1 MATAL
6 PHHQQQQQQRQQPAL
21 LDRFIVDPPE
31 GQADGLRVLSRKQL
45 RDALL
50 RDLDDLFR
58 TVPALGREWQAD
70 PVLAGSVL
78 NYGLP
83 PWVGRTASG
92 IEPGTLE
99 AQVRQAIL
107 RFEPRLLPGTLAV
120 RAIEPTSLA
129 DTHNVVE
136 LEIRGQ
142 LWSHPMPIEVL
153 LRTRMNLEA
162 GQVDVRDAGPAPAG
176 PPR

>member
-1 MATAL
+1 VATSL
-6 PHHQQQQQQRQQPAL
+6 PPQHQPTL

-31 GQADGLRVLSRKQL
+31 GQADGLRSLSRQQL

-58 TVPALGREWQAD
+58 TAPALGREWQAD

-83 PWVGRTASG
+83 PWAGRAAAG
-92 IEPGTLE
+92 LEPGMLE
-99 AQVRQAIL
+99 AQVRLALL
-107 RFEPRLLPGTLAV
+107 RFEPRLLPETLAV

-142 LWSHPMPIEVL
+142 LWAHPMPMDVL

-162 GQVDVRDAGPAPAG
+162 GQVAVRDAGMPPAG
-176 PPR
+176 PAR

>member
-1 MATAL
+1 MATAA
-6 PHHQQQQQQRQQPAL
+6 PQPQPAL
-21 LDRFIVDPPE
+21 LDRFIVEQPE
-31 GQADGLRVLSRKQL
+31 AQANGPRGLSRRQM

-58 TVPALGREWQAD
+58 TAPALGPEWQAD
-70 PVLAGSVL
+70 PVLATSVL
-78 NYGLP
+78 NYGVP
-83 PWVGRTASG
+83 PWVGRAASG
-92 IEPGTLE
+92 IEPGMLE
-99 AQVRQAIL
+99 AQIRQALL
-107 RFEPRLLPGTLAV
+107 RFEPRLLPETLAV

-142 LWSHPMPIEVL
+142 LWAHPMPIEVL

-162 GQVDVRDAGPAPAG
+162 GQVDVRDAGPASVG